1 MFMSLLPSQPNGPP
15 RAPAERLARALQDHR
30 NALCERVAARHLAA
44 FPELAQT
51 LRHLPGDTP
60 QERIR
65 TVAVDQLHTL
75 IVATLTFGAP
85 SLAEN
90 EYRWS
95 GRVLPR
101 SGVRQQHQIA
111 LVRAYAA
118 EAHNLPL
125 DSEERA
131 TLNYLV
137 TALIS
142 IIQALYPD
150 R

>member
-1 MFMSLLPSQPNGPP
+1 MFMSLLPSTPNDHERP
-15 RAPAERLARALQDHR
+15 PAERLAHTLQQHR
-30 NALCERVAARHLAA
+30 DELCERVAARHLTA

-60 QERIR
+60 QQRIR
-65 TVAVDQLHTL
+65 AVAVDHFHTL
-75 IVATLTFGAP
+75 IIATLSFGAP

-90 EYRWS
+90 EYRW
-95 GRVLPR
+95 GGGVLPR
-101 SGVRQQHQIA
+101 NGVRQQHQIA
-111 LVRAYAA
+111 LVRTYAA

-125 DSEERA
+125 DIEERA
-131 TLNYLV
+131 TLNYLA